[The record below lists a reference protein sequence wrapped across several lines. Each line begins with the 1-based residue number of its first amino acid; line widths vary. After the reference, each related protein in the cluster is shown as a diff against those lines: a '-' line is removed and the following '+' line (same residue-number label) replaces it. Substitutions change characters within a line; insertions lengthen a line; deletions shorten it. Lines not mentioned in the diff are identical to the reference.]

1 MAQNKFSIPDNYRNA
16 LIALADQG
24 EEQWRAAARLLDAL
38 IDDAAAEK
46 IALPKMKAYQ
56 DAAAL
61 LGVKTVTVRGWVAVH
76 TIVGDALLDE
86 FDSVFRFAHW
96 RAMLP
101 IAKREGKPV
110 EEIARDLA
118 ATADDYAGMP
128 IPPDVIAAR
137 AASKPKTRREI
148 FEDEIN
154 RARAALSIAIN
165 HAPHEFIDDVT
176 TLARRIEEFAKKAG
190 MEK

>member
-1 MAQNKFSIPDNYRNA
+1 
-16 LIALADQG
+16 
-24 EEQWRAAARLLDAL
+24 
-38 IDDAAAEK
+38 
-46 IALPKMKAYQ
+46 
-56 DAAAL
+56 
-61 LGVKTVTVRGWVAVH
+61 
-76 TIVGDALLDE
+76 
-86 FDSVFRFAHW
+86 VFRFAHW

-137 AASKPKTRREI
+137 AASKPKTSREI

-154 RARAALSIAIN
+154 RARAALSTAIN
-165 HAPHEFIDDVT
+165 HAPHDFIDDVA